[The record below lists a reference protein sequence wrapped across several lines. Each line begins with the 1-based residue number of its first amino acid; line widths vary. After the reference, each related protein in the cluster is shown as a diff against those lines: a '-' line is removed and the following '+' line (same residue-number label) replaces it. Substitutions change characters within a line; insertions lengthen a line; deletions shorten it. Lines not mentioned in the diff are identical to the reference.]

1 MAAETLSF
9 PTFSPNERVIEAKPF
24 EVINP
29 LETAWNDISFI
40 PSELKEGTEITPLE
54 VSLMGQGAFGVETYQ
69 KLKAQGHHIGVVFA
83 PEGEKDALRKEVLKD
98 QEEGYNVRLYTL
110 TGKKEDLATPEA
122 AEAFNQ
128 NSPDIGVFASMTTI
142 APKEIFDGPKM
153 GTLIYHNSLVPKGR
167 GGSAV
172 ETALSNGDTDG
183 GISII
188 LADEGTDT
196 GDIVLQASME
206 FYKSDT
212 PFSVNADT
220 YKLGVQ
226 MMVDSVELAARGKLE
241 QVRVPQD
248 KTTDTQDPF
257 LGKLPVDWTKT
268 AEEVYDFMRGLL
280 NKKPYAVL
288 NPDKPH
294 NIFSIAGDVAWLPDR
309 NYYGVKPGTIVEI
322 SEKGMVVTTGDGG
335 AVRVGTLQ
343 KSQIYKG
350 KETGTIY
357 ETKKPDNIG
366 KRKSAKQ
373 LEEEEELQV
382 GQTFVIPQAA

>member
-1 MAAETLSF
+1 MAAEAFSF
-9 PTFSPNERVIEAKPF
+9 PIFPPDERVIEAKPF
-24 EVINP
+24 EIINP
-29 LETAWNDISFI
+29 LETSWDQTSFI
-40 PSELKEGTEITPLE
+40 PSELKEGTEIAPLE

-83 PEGEKDALRKEVLKD
+83 PESEKDALRKQILKD
-98 QEEGYNVRLYTL
+98 QEEGYEVKLYTL

-122 AEAFNQ
+122 AVAFNQ
-128 NSPDIGVFASMTTI
+128 NAPDIGVFASMTTI

-172 ETALSNGDTDG
+172 ETALSSGDTEG

-196 GDIVLQASME
+196 GDIVLQAPMK
-206 FYKSDT
+206 FYKNDT
-212 PFSVNADT
+212 PFSVNGDT

-241 QVRVPQD
+241 QVRTSQD
-248 KTTDTQDPF
+248 KTNDTLDPF

-288 NPDKPH
+288 NPDKPL
-294 NIFSIAGDVAWLPDR
+294 NILSVAGDIAWLPNR
-309 NYYGVKPGTIVEI
+309 KYERVKPGTIVEI
-322 SEKGMVVTTGDGG
+322 SDKGMVVVTGDGG

-343 KSQIYKG
+343 TSQIYKG
-350 KETGTIY
+350 KDTGTIY
-357 ETKKPDNIG
+357 ETKKPENIG

-373 LEEEEELQV
+373 LEEEKEIKV
-382 GQTFVIPQAA
+382 GDEFVLEKVA